1 MDQYFVMEL
10 AKVVALLTLIA
21 IGAWLVTTWMKV
33 RHGYPLNGSRGQTL
47 YPNSGEETIERV
59 RLLTQENSQ
68 LRAEI
73 GAVKDRLANI
83 ERIVTD
89 GAHSLDREI
98 EQLRLKAN

>member
-21 IGAWLVTTWMKV
+21 IGAWLVATWMKV
-33 RHGYPLNGSRGQTL
+33 RHGYPLNGSKGQTL

>member
-1 MDQYFVMEL
+1 MNEHLIMEL
-10 AKVVALLTLIA
+10 IKPVSALTLVA
-21 IGAWLVTTWMKV
+21 VAAWLVTTWMKV
-33 RHGYPLNGSRGQTL
+33 RHGYPLTGSNGQTL
-47 YPNSGEETIERV
+47 YPSSGEETIERI

-73 GAVKDRLANI
+73 GAVKDRLANV

>member
-1 MDQYFVMEL
+1 MNDHLIMEL
-10 AKVVALLTLIA
+10 TKPISALTLVA
-21 IGAWLVTTWMKV
+21 IGAWLVVTWMKV
-33 RHGYPLNGSRGQTL
+33 RHGYPLTDGSGKTL

-68 LRAEI
+68 LRAEL
-73 GAVKDRLANI
+73 GSVKDRLANI

>member
-1 MDQYFVMEL
+1 MNEHLIMQL
-10 AKVVALLTLIA
+10 AQPVSILTLIA

-33 RHGYPLNGSRGQTL
+33 RYGYPLTGSNGQTL
-47 YPNSGEETIERV
+47 YPNAGEETIERV

-68 LRAEI
+68 LRAEL

>member
-1 MDQYFVMEL
+1 MNEHLITEL
-10 AKVVALLTLIA
+10 IKPISALTLVAIA
-21 IGAWLVTTWMKV
+21 AWLVTTWMKV
-33 RHGYPLNGSRGQTL
+33 RHGYPLTGSNGQTL

-68 LRAEI
+68 LRAEL

>member
-1 MDQYFVMEL
+1 MNEHLIMEL
-10 AKVVALLTLIA
+10 IKPVSLLTLIA

-33 RHGYPLNGSRGQTL
+33 RHGYPLTGSNGQTL
-47 YPNSGEETIERV
+47 YPSSGEETIERV
-59 RLLTQENSQ
+59 KLLTQENSQ

-73 GAVKDRLANI
+73 GAVKDRLANV

>member
-1 MDQYFVMEL
+1 MNEHMIMEL
-10 AKVVALLTLIA
+10 TKPVSALTLVA
-21 IGAWLVTTWMKV
+21 IGAWLVVTWMKV
-33 RHGYPLNGSRGQTL
+33 RHGYPLNGSNGQTL
-47 YPNSGEETIERV
+47 YPNAGEETIERV

-68 LRAEI
+68 LRAEL
-73 GAVKDRLANI
+73 GSVKDRLANI

>member
-1 MDQYFVMEL
+1 MNEHLIMEL
-10 AKVVALLTLIA
+10 TKPVSALTLVA
-21 IGAWLVTTWMKV
+21 IGAWLVVTWMKV
-33 RHGYPLNGSRGQTL
+33 RHGYPLGGGKGQTL
-47 YPNSGEETIERV
+47 YPNSGEETVERV

-68 LRAEI
+68 LRAEL
-73 GAVKDRLANI
+73 GSVKDRLANI

>member
-1 MDQYFVMEL
+1 MNDHLIMEL
-10 AKVVALLTLIA
+10 MKPVSALTLVA
-21 IGAWLVTTWMKV
+21 IGAWLVVTWMKV
-33 RHGYPLNGSRGQTL
+33 RHGYPLSDSSGNTL
-47 YPNSGEETIERV
+47 YPKSGEETVERV

-68 LRAEI
+68 LRAEL
-73 GAVKDRLANI
+73 GSVKDRLANI